1 MEFYHTIVYYAIL
14 FIAYL
19 LGSVPWGLVLTRLFT
34 DIDILREG
42 SGNIGATNVRRL
54 AGNGLGALTLLA
66 DLLKGALPVYS
77 AAYIGGGM
85 GGMSPAALALV
96 ALAAFGGHL
105 FPAYSRLRNGGKGVA
120 TAAGGL
126 LALSPVAFGVTLAV
140 FCLAVWRSRR
150 ISVGSLAAAGI
161 MPIAVWVTT
170 RSGWAAIITLVMA
183 ILIFIRHKDNL
194 RRIRAGTEPRI

>member
-1 MEFYHTIVYYAIL
+1 MEFYHTTVYYAIL
-14 FIAYL
+14 LFAYL
-19 LGSVPWGLVLTRLFT
+19 FGSVSWGLVLTRLFT

-42 SGNIGATNVRRL
+42 SGNVGATNVRRL
-54 AGNGLGALTLLA
+54 AGNRLGVLTLLG
-66 DLLKGALPVYS
+66 DLLKGVLPVYCV
-77 AAYIGGGM
+77 ALIGGSIEG
-85 GGMSPAALALV
+85 SLVAAQAPV

-105 FPAYSRLRNGGKGVA
+105 FPAYTRLRNGGKGVA

-140 FCLAVWRSRR
+140 FCLAVWHSRR

-161 MPIAVWVTT
+161 MPVAVWVTT
-170 RSGWAAIITLVMA
+170 RSGWAAILTLVMA
-183 ILIFIRHKDNL
+183 ILIFIRHKDNI

>member
-1 MEFYHTIVYYAIL
+1 MEFYHTTLYYAIL

-42 SGNIGATNVRRL
+42 SGNVGATNVRRL
-54 AGNGLGALTLLA
+54 AGNRLGVLTLLG
-66 DLLKGALPVYS
+66 DLLKGAFPVYCV
-77 AAYIGGGM
+77 ALM
-85 GGMSPAALALV
+85 GGSMEGSLVAAQAPVALV
-96 ALAAFGGHL
+96 AFGGHL
-105 FPAYSRLRNGGKGVA
+105 FPAYTRLRNGGKGVA

-140 FCLAVWRSRR
+140 FCLAVWHSRR

-170 RSGWAAIITLVMA
+170 RSGWVAIITLVMA
-183 ILIFIRHKDNL
+183 ILIFIRHKDNI